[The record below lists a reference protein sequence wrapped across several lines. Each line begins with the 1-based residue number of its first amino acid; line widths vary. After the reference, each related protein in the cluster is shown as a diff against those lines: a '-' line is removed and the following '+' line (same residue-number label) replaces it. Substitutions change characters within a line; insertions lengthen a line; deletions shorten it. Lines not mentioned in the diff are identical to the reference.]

1 MSLRLALRRAPALRV
16 DARALAPT
24 ALATLSVADVQRLRL
39 PHGRDALALAELFDV
54 ERADDRASDTLVLD
68 GDLSRFDAV
77 GAGLAGGAIEV
88 RGPVG
93 DSAGLGMTGGRL
105 VIHGDARDLVG
116 CSMRAGWL
124 EVHGRV
130 GDFAASAL
138 PGHRDGMRGG
148 TLLVH
153 GCAGA
158 RLADSLRRGT
168 VVVLGDTGDFAA
180 ARMVAGTLA
189 LGGRCGAHPGWGMRR
204 GSIVFAG
211 AAPAPPPTFVA
222 LRSDAEVFWQLL
234 ARDVARFGGPF
245 AGLPQR
251 RVQRWAGDL
260 AVQGHGEWLLPS

>member
-1 MSLRLALRRAPALRV
+1 MRI
-16 DARALAPT
+16 DARALAPS
-24 ALATLSVADVQRLRL
+24 ALAALSVDDVQRLGL
-39 PHGRDALALAELFDV
+39 SHGRDALALAELFDV
-54 ERADDRASDTLVLD
+54 ERVDDGAADTLVLD
-68 GDLSRFDAV
+68 GDLARFDV
-77 GAGLAGGAIEV
+77 IGAGLAGGTIEV

-93 DSAGLGMTGGRL
+93 DSAGMGMTGGRL

-116 CSMRAGWL
+116 CSMRGGWL

-153 GCAGA
+153 GASGA

-168 VVVLGDTGDFAA
+168 VVVLGDCGDCAG

-189 LGGRCGAHPGWGMRR
+189 LGGRCGAHAGWGMRR
-204 GSIVFAG
+204 GSLVFAG
-211 AAPAPPPTFVA
+211 TAPPSPPPTFVP
-222 LRSDAEVFWQLL
+222 LCSDAEVFWQLL
-234 ARDVARFGGPF
+234 ARDLARFGGPF

-251 RVQRWAGDL
+251 RVQRWAGDV
-260 AVQGHGEWLLPS
+260 AVQGHGEWLLAS